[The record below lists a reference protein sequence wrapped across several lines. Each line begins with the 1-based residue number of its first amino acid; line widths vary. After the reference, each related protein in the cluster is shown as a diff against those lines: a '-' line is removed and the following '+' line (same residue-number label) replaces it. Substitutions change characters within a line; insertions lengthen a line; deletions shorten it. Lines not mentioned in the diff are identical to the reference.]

1 MQMRAR
7 VLKTKV
13 KGLKPPTCHLQDAD
27 AVGDEI
33 TIFFFPD
40 SMKIERR
47 GLFL

>member
-33 TIFFFPD
+33 TIFFVN
-40 SMKIERR
+40 SRKIERW
-47 GLFL
+47 GGGF